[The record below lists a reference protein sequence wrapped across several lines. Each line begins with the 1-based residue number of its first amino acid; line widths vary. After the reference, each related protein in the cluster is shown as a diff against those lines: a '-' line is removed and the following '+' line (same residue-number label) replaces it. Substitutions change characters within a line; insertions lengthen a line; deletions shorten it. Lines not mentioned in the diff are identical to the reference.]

1 MWDPS
6 RLEDRLVEQYLQALS
21 FNWGPA
27 SGLTQEI
34 ALTYL
39 MSHDYNVEN
48 ALKETIQQPSI
59 LKLLIK
65 NIIKN
70 AEKIETIAFIGSL
83 TE

>member
-1 MWDPS
+1 MWDPT
-6 RLEDRLVEQYLQALS
+6 RLEEKLVEQYLQALS

-27 SGLTQEI
+27 SGLTQEVS
-34 ALTYL
+34 LEYL

-48 ALKETIQQPSI
+48 ALRETISQPTK
-59 LKLLIK
+59 LKTLIK
-65 NIIKN
+65 STVKI